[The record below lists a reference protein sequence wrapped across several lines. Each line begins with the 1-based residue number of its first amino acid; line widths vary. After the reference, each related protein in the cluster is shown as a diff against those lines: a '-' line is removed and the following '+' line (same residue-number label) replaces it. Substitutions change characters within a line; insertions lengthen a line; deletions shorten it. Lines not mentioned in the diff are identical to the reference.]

1 LPAAAP
7 SAWISQYG
15 GGSGIGLMD
24 TTCARQF
31 YKTKQNKQTKE
42 KTKTDLFH
50 YCQEFNSFFY

>member
-7 SAWISQYG
+7 SAWISLYG

-31 YKTKQNKQTKE
+31 YKTKQTNKQSKKQ
-42 KTKTDLFH
+42 KTKNKNRPFSLL
-50 YCQEFNSFFY
+50 SGV